1 MYTEA
6 FAYNMMVN
14 YPLSKAN
21 GLPASQTSFLRS
33 TPVGAEQTSTGCF
46 APYYLHRRKFGQ
58 SLPYIVILLMLF
70 VVIPPPVYF
79 LQR

>member
-21 GLPASQTSFLRS
+21 GLPASQTSL
-33 TPVGAEQTSTGCF
+33 
-46 APYYLHRRKFGQ
+46 
-58 SLPYIVILLMLF
+58 
-70 VVIPPPVYF
+70 
-79 LQR
+79 

>member
-21 GLPASQTSFLRS
+21 GLPASQTSQP
-33 TPVGAEQTSTGCF
+33 TISTGVHSGSPC
-46 APYYLHRRKFGQ
+46 P
-58 SLPYIVILLMLF
+58 ILL
-70 VVIPPPVYF
+70 F
-79 LQR
+79 LCYLS